1 MLDLSVVIAGSAGE
15 GVQTIGEAFARAV
28 LRQGYPVFTTQEYES
43 RIRGGQSSYRVRITE
58 SVQNAPRPDADLLL
72 ALNGRALSHYRP
84 LLRPGGIL
92 LAEGEEAQPLEA
104 TSGDAIAIPF
114 ARTASERFGTKL
126 YSNSVAAGALVA
138 ALGVE
143 IAPLEALLRE
153 AFARKGE
160 GVVLAN
166 VEAARAGFGL
176 ASERLGKARL
186 GCLPRKDRTFT
197 LLSSNEAIPLA
208 AAYAGCRFIAAYPMS
223 PSTEIITTLARDE
236 ELGVFA
242 EQAEDEIAAINMAI
256 GASYAGARAM
266 TATSG
271 GGFALMVEAT
281 SLAGMT
287 ETPLVIV
294 LAQRPGPATGLP
306 TRTEQGD
313 LLFAIHAGHGEF
325 PKLVLAPSDPEEA
338 FEKTVRAFSLADRYQ
353 IPVLVL
359 TDQFL
364 ADSHFS
370 FEAFRLP
377 SRVPGSHLAD
387 PTRITAYRRYE
398 LTPNGISPRLYP
410 GQSKHLVCLDSDE
423 HDEEGH
429 ITEDLAGMRKA
440 MVEKRLAKMRG
451 LKEEVAM
458 PETLHTDGAEVVLVG
473 WGSTRGAILEA
484 VNERRAAGEKVG
496 MIHFT
501 EVFPLPQFAF
511 PEGETVVVVEGNATG
526 QFARLLRAEYGVVA
540 DRTVHRYDG
549 LPITS
554 EDVERGIDGA

>member
-58 SVQNAPRPDADLLL
+58 SVENAPRPDADLLL

-92 LAEGEEAQPLEA
+92 LAEEEEAQPLEA

-114 ARTASERFGTKL
+114 GRTAAERFGTKL

-138 ALGVE
+138 ALGMG
-143 IAPLEALLRE
+143 IAPLEELLRE
-153 AFARKGE
+153 TFLRKKE
-160 GVVLAN
+160 EVVLAN
-166 VEAARAGFGL
+166 VEASRAGFAL
-176 ASERLGKARL
+176 ARERLGETRL
-186 GCLPRKDRTFT
+186 EPLPKRDRSYT
-197 LLSSNEAIPLA
+197 LISGNEAIPLA

-370 FEAFRLP
+370 FEAFRT
-377 SRVPGSHLAD
+377 PGRDGHPLLAD
-387 PTRITAYRRYE
+387 PATISSYRRYA
-398 LTPNGISPRLYP
+398 LTPSGISPRLYP
-410 GQSKHLVCLDSDE
+410 GQSEHLVCLDSDE

-429 ITEDLAGMRKA
+429 ITEDLAVMRRA

-458 PETLHTDGAEVVLVG
+458 PEILHTDGAEVVLVG

-484 VNERRAAGEKVG
+484 VRKRRAAGEKVG
-496 MIHFT
+496 MIHFN
-501 EVFPLPQFAF
+501 EVFPLPRFAF
-511 PEGETVVVVEGNATG
+511 PKEARTIVVEGNATG
-526 QFARLLRAEYGVVA
+526 QFARLLRAEYGVVG
-540 DRTVHRYDG
+540 DRTVNRYDG
-549 LPITS
+549 LPMTK
-554 EDVERGIDGA
+554 EDVERGLDGA